1 MRSVFL
7 AIATVGLIA
16 GAAYGQYGTA
26 GSAADQAGKAAAG
39 AAQSGVNAAG
49 KAVEKGA
56 NAAAAAFTTE
66 GQAKNKIEA
75 SGYTNIT
82 GLSKDSYGV
91 WHGKAQKD
99 GMLVNISLDTQGNV
113 KTE

>member
-7 AIATVGLIA
+7 AIATAGLIA
-16 GAAYGQYGTA
+16 GTAYAQYGNA
-26 GSAADQAGKAAAG
+26 GAAADQAGKAAAG
-39 AAQSGVNAAG
+39 AAQSGANAAG
-49 KAVEKGA
+49 KAAERGA
-56 NAAAAAFTTE
+56 NAAVAAFTTE

-75 SGYTNIT
+75 SGYTNIS
-82 GLSKDSYGV
+82 GLSKDSSGV

-99 GMLVNISLDTQGNV
+99 GMPVNISLDTQGNV